1 MHGTYPQNTTVVTEK
16 GKTMSDYIKRED
28 AKDAVI
34 NVVGWESIANYV
46 DEMSKHFC
54 TKDNEYYDA
63 LMDAEDAIDDLP
75 PADVAPVR
83 HGRWEKN
90 DYLFLDTLYRCS
102 VCGEEFYLENGTPQ
116 ENQYYYCPNC
126 GARMDV
132 KE

>member
-1 MHGTYPQNTTVVTEK
+1 MT
-16 GKTMSDYIKRED
+16 DYIKRED

-34 NVVGWESIANYV
+34 NIVGWESIARYV

-83 HGRWEKN
+83 HGRWEECGK
-90 DYLFLDTLYRCS
+90 TWWCS
-102 VCGEEFYLENGTPQ
+102 ECGFETGLRWD
-116 ENQYYYCPNC
+116 YCPDC
-126 GARMDV
+126 GAKMD
-132 KE
+132 EE

>member
-1 MHGTYPQNTTVVTEK
+1 
-16 GKTMSDYIKRED
+16 MSDYIKRED

-63 LMDAEDAIDDLP
+63 LIDAEDAIDDLP

-83 HGRWEKN
+83 HGHWQITDAYPHN
-90 DYLFLDTLYRCS
+90 VYCS
-102 VCGEEFYLENGTPQ
+102 ECHTKYAQTHWAVWDDGSLPRRF
-116 ENQYYYCPNC
+116 CPNC
-126 GARMDV
+126 GARMDG
-132 KE
+132 EE